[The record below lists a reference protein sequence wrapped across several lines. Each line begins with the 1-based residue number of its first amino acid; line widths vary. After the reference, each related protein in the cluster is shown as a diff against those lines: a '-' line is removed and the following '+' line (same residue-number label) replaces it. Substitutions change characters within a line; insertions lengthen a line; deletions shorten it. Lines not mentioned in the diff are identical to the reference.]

1 MRGLRSKRAPE
12 KSLRRSMSKG
22 GRTRFS
28 GDGARA
34 DILLP
39 GSVPCIRSAFN
50 VRKDNVTFLYGQ
62 RLSIQFKIM
71 RILNR
76 DDVAPAEW
84 GSYRHILS
92 TDANFG
98 NDNF

>member
-1 MRGLRSKRAPE
+1 
-12 KSLRRSMSKG
+12 
-22 GRTRFS
+22 
-28 GDGARA
+28 
-34 DILLP
+34 
-39 GSVPCIRSAFN
+39 
-50 VRKDNVTFLYGQ
+50 VTFLYGQ